1 MAVVVRK
8 QYKGAAAQTT
18 ITNSLGAG
26 DTSITIA
33 ATTGW
38 PSAAG
43 VPFFVVISPGTAVE
57 EKCLATISGSTLT
70 LTRGQ
75 DDTTAQSHSSG
86 ATIYHVYS
94 ADDADEANLL
104 ASTLT
109 TRGDLLTMGSGP
121 DFARIAIGAADT
133 VLKSN
138 GTDVSYGTI
147 VAENIASDAVTTA
160 KILNDAVTTAKILN
174 ANVTGAKLANADIND
189 QTASYTLVVGDRNKR
204 VIMNVASAST
214 VTVNDSI
221 FSEGDSIFIA
231 NKASDA
237 CTITAGAGV
246 TINTSGSLAL
256 AQYGGGTLIAL
267 SASTFTFFPA
277 GGVNYGIATGGTPG
291 PITDDGFSWTL
302 LSFITDGT
310 LTVSTAGIFD
320 CLLIGAGGGSG
331 INDAD
336 GGAGEST
343 GGGAGGSVHI
353 TSLYLPAGTYTVD
366 VGASGAGGTDG
377 NSILS
382 NGSQSSIYNSTTTT
396 SLALAEGGG
405 GGAGNWN
412 AAQTGPIN
420 IGGSSWR
427 TGYAPSAA
435 VASQSVL
442 CFTGGEAFSSAGNG
456 AGGGAG
462 AAGNGG
468 NGTSTDGGAGGAGR
482 TTTFTGS
489 SVTYGSGGSGGGNS
503 AGTAGSAIG
512 GGAGGRQNGTTG
524 NGSAGNAGAVYVRF
538 R

>member
-1 MAVVVRK
+1 MATPFPFTAATVLT
-8 QYKGAAAQTT
+8 AAQLNG
-18 ITNSLGAG
+18 I
-26 DTSITIA
+26 
-33 ATTGW
+33 
-38 PSAAG
+38 
-43 VPFFVVISPGTAVE
+43 
-57 EKCLATISGSTLT
+57 
-70 LTRGQ
+70 
-75 DDTTAQSHSSG
+75 
-86 ATIYHVYS
+86 
-94 ADDADEANLL
+94 
-104 ASTLT
+104 
-109 TRGDLLTMGSGP
+109 
-121 DFARIAIGAADT
+121 T
-133 VLKSN
+133 VLP
-138 GTDVSYGTI
+138 
-147 VAENIASDAVTTA
+147 
-160 KILNDAVTTAKILN
+160 
-174 ANVTGAKLANADIND
+174 IND
-189 QTASYTLVVGDRNKR
+189 KTASYTLLVGDVGKR
-204 VIMNVASAST
+204 VIMNVASANT
-214 VTVNDSI
+214 VTVNNSV
-221 FSEGDSIFIA
+221 FAVGDSVFIA
-231 NKASDA
+231 NKGAGV
-237 CTITAGAGV
+237 TTVTAGAGV
-246 TINTSGSLAL
+246 TINVNGSLAL
-256 AQYGGGTLIAL
+256 AQHGGGTLLAL

-277 GGVNYGIATGGTPG
+277 GGVNYGVATGGSSS
-291 PITDDGFSWTL
+291 PISDDGFSWTL
-302 LSFITDGT
+302 LSFTTDGT
-310 LTVSTAGIFD
+310 LTVSTPGIFD
-320 CLLIGAGGGSG
+320 CLLIGGGGGSG
-331 INDAD
+331 RNN
-336 GGAGEST
+336 GGAEST

-366 VGASGAGGTDG
+366 VGAGGAGGTDE

-405 GGAGNWN
+405 GGAGAWG

-442 CFTGGEAFSSAGNG
+442 CFTGGAAFSSSGNG
-456 AGGGAG
+456 AGGGSG